1 MTELVLPD
9 DLHERI
15 LDALWPHRSKSWNAW
30 SHPLSAPDLQLDGSI
45 VVQSN
50 GREVLTLRSERQSRM
65 APAVGE
71 FAALVDVLNRHFAGA
86 PDNWTQ
92 AKREQFIVHALP
104 YISVGGTP
112 QWGIGQHLAAQL
124 GVNHYQVPN
133 AIRAARI
140 AITRLIRTWDL
151 NGREAILQAD
161 KKSGPDRFYSPHPA
175 LKEVLR
181 EYFARHP
188 VSHHYFG
195 STMAGYL
202 EGNE

>member
-15 LDALWPHRSKSWNAW
+15 LEALWPGRPKERGWPTR
-30 SHPLSAPDLQLDGSI
+30 PLSQPYLRLDGSI
-45 VVQSN
+45 VVKSN

-71 FAALVDVLNRHFAGA
+71 FAALVDVLNRRFAGA

-104 YISVGGTP
+104 YISVRGTP
-112 QWGIGQHLAAQL
+112 QWGIGQHLAAHL
-124 GVNHYQVPN
+124 GVNHYQAPN
-133 AIRAARI
+133 AIRAARV

-151 NGREAILQAD
+151 NGGEPILQAD
-161 KKSGPDRFYSPHPA
+161 KKSGPYRFYSPHLA

>member
-15 LDALWPHRSKSWNAW
+15 LDALWPDREESQYVLLQP
-30 SHPLSAPDLQLDGSI
+30 PLLQPDGSI
-45 VVQSN
+45 IVLSRSRVVL
-50 GREVLTLRSERQSRM
+50 RLRSERQFRL

-71 FAALVDVLNRHFAGA
+71 FADVVNALDEHFAGA

-104 YISVGGTP
+104 YLYLGGTP
-112 QWGIGQHLAAQL
+112 QWAIGRHLWL
-124 GVNHYQVPN
+124 CLLVGDDQVPN
-133 AIRAARI
+133 AIRAARV
-140 AITRLIRTWDL
+140 AITRLIRSRDL
-151 NGREAILQAD
+151 NGGEPILQAD
-161 KKSGPDRFYSPHPA
+161 KTSGRGRFYSPHPA

-181 EYFARHP
+181 VYFARHP

-195 STMAGYL
+195 STMTGYL

>member
-9 DLHERI
+9 DLHQRI
-15 LDALWPHRSKSWNAW
+15 LDALWPDRNRLRPVLRREHSSPVLLRDDTVA
-30 SHPLSAPDLQLDGSI
+30 I
-45 VVQSN
+45 YSN
-50 GREVLTLRSERQSRM
+50 GKTVLTLCSESHARM
-65 APAVGE
+65 PVAVGE
-71 FAALVDVLNRHFAGA
+71 FAAVVDVLNRHFAGA

-104 YISVGGTP
+104 YIHFGGTP
-112 QWGIGQHLAAQL
+112 QWGISQHLTAHL
-124 GVNHYQVPN
+124 GVNRYQVPN
-133 AIRAARI
+133 AIRAARV

-151 NGREAILQAD
+151 NGGEPILQAD
-161 KKSGPDRFYSPHPA
+161 KKSGRDRFYSPHPA

>member
-15 LDALWPHRSKSWNAW
+15 LDALWPDREESQYVLLQP
-30 SHPLSAPDLQLDGSI
+30 PLLQPDGSI
-45 VVQSN
+45 IVLSRSRV
-50 GREVLTLRSERQSRM
+50 VLTLRSERQSRM

-71 FAALVDVLNRHFAGA
+71 FADVVNALDEHFAGA

-104 YISVGGTP
+104 YIYLTGAP
-112 QWGIGQHLAAQL
+112 QWAIGSHLRLCLEVDHAQA
-124 GVNHYQVPN
+124 PN
-133 AIRAARI
+133 AIRAARV
-140 AITRLIRTWDL
+140 AITRLIRSQDL
-151 NGREAILQAD
+151 NGGEAILRAD
-161 KKSGPDRFYSPHPA
+161 KTSGRDRFYSPHPD
-175 LKEVLR
+175 LKPLLR
-181 EYFARHP
+181 QYFARHP

-195 STMAGYL
+195 STLTGYL

>member
-9 DLHERI
+9 DLHQRI
-15 LDALWPHRSKSWNAW
+15 LDALWPGAW
-30 SHPLSAPDLQLDGSI
+30 GVNHPSFLSAPELRRDGSI
-45 VVQSN
+45 VVQSR
-50 GREVLTLRSERQSRM
+50 GRGEVLTLRSERQSRM
-65 APAVGE
+65 APAAIRNHLWLCLE
-71 FAALVDVLNRHFAGA
+71 VDYA
-86 PDNWTQ
+86 Q
-92 AKREQFIVHALP
+92 A
-104 YISVGGTP
+104 
-112 QWGIGQHLAAQL
+112 
-124 GVNHYQVPN
+124 PN
-133 AIRAARI
+133 AIRAARV

-151 NGREAILQAD
+151 NGGETILQAD

>member
-9 DLHERI
+9 DLHQRI
-15 LDALWPHRSKSWNAW
+15 LDALWPDMSESWNAW
-30 SHPLSAPDLQLDGSI
+30 SRPLSAPDLQLDGSI

-65 APAVGE
+65 APAVGK
-71 FAALVDVLNRHFAGA
+71 FADVVNALDEHFAGA

-104 YISVGGTP
+104 YLYVTGAP
-112 QWGIGQHLAAQL
+112 QWAIASHLWLCLEVDHAQA
-124 GVNHYQVPN
+124 PN
-133 AIRAARI
+133 AIRAARV
-140 AITRLIRTWDL
+140 AITRLIRSQDL
-151 NGREAILQAD
+151 NGGETILRAD
-161 KKSGPDRFYSPHPA
+161 KTSGRDRFYSPHPD
-175 LKEVLR
+175 LQPLLR
-181 EYFARHP
+181 QYFARHP

-195 STMAGYL
+195 STMVGYL

>member
-15 LDALWPHRSKSWNAW
+15 REALWPGGWGVNKPSF
-30 SHPLSAPDLQLDGSI
+30 LSAPELRRDGSI
-45 VVQSN
+45 AVHSR
-50 GREVLTLRSERQSRM
+50 GGGEVLTLRSERQSRM

-71 FAALVDVLNRHFAGA
+71 FADVVNALDEHFAGA

-104 YISVGGTP
+104 YIHFGGTP
-112 QWGIGQHLAAQL
+112 QWGIGQHLTTHL

-133 AIRAARI
+133 AIRAARV

-151 NGREAILQAD
+151 NGGEPILQAD
-161 KKSGPDRFYSPHPA
+161 KKSGRDRFYSPHPA

-202 EGNE
+202 EGDE

>member
-15 LDALWPHRSKSWNAW
+15 LDALWPDREESQYVLLQP
-30 SHPLSAPDLQLDGSI
+30 PLLQPDGSI
-45 VVQSN
+45 IVLNRSRV
-50 GREVLTLRSERQSRM
+50 VLTLRSERQSRM

-71 FAALVDVLNRHFAGA
+71 FAAVVDALNEHFAGA

-104 YISVGGTP
+104 YIHFGGTP
-112 QWGIGQHLAAQL
+112 QWGISQHLTAHL

-133 AIRAARI
+133 AIRAARV

-151 NGREAILQAD
+151 NGGEPILQAD
-161 KKSGPDRFYSPHPA
+161 KKSGPYRFYSPHPA